1 MCNKDVTYKYKKK
14 EIKDMKL
21 FVYGTLMKPEVV
33 RRLTGKTPNYE
44 KAFLRG
50 YRKYSTSYIPYIM
63 KNENSKVEGLLIT
76 NLDEEDLKKIDRY
89 EGEGYLYI
97 REKAE
102 VVTERSNEEAYVYVG
117 KNMKKGSE

>member
-1 MCNKDVTYKYKKK
+1 MEVTYKYEKK
-14 EIKDMKL
+14 EIRDMKL

-33 RRLTGKTPNYE
+33 KRLTGKTPNYE

-50 YRKYSTSYIPYIM
+50 YRKYSTGYIPYII

-76 NLDEEDLKKIDRY
+76 NLDGEDLKEIDRY
-89 EGEGYLYI
+89 DGEGYLCT
-97 REKAE
+97 REKVE

-117 KNMKKGSE
+117 KNMKKGGE